1 MSAMKPLMSASS
13 KRGRRLG
20 MQRVSCNQI
29 WRAHSWLIRL
39 YCRLFGYD
47 LEAAA
52 NALTS
57 LHNMVGHPSYS
68 YETRKLVL
76 DGIHVLLGA
85 SGHLRP
91 ERIKEIEAQ
100 LEHDKRAAEASN

>member
-1 MSAMKPLMSASS
+1 
-13 KRGRRLG
+13 